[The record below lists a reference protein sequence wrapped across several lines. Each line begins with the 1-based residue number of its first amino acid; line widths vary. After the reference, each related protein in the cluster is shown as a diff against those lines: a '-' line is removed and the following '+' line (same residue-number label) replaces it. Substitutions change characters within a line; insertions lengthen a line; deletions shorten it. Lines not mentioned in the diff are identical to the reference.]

1 MLTRYFLWS
10 LSSAWM
16 IGIGLRMVIESIQAD
31 SVYEFKIC
39 FDTFFDWSILLILG
53 IILFITLIYDIIK
66 EVSEKD
72 GCKTS
77 RKGN

>member
-16 IGIGLRMVIESIQAD
+16 IGIGLRMVIESIRAD
-31 SVYEFKIC
+31 SIYEFKIC
-39 FDTFFDWSILLILG
+39 FDTFFDWSALLILG
-53 IILFITLIYDIIK
+53 IILLITLIYDILK
-66 EVSEKD
+66 VGEKD

-77 RKGN
+77 GKGN